1 MSLITEHNHVVKR
14 CLLLLLA
21 GAESSDGLVN
31 RFVSHQQTKYFL
43 KTFRVALRIGFNL
56 DKIIINVVS
65 HLFLINLMTHDCDNR
80 LIPIC
85 DPCYICVVVEE
96 RLK

>member
-1 MSLITEHNHVVKR
+1 MLRICTNSFNMSLITEHNHVVKR

-31 RFVSHQQTKYFL
+31 CFVSHQQTKYFL

-56 DKIIINVVS
+56 DKIIINVS
-65 HLFLINLMTHDCDNR
+65 FISYQPD
-80 LIPIC
+80 
-85 DPCYICVVVEE
+85 DP
-96 RLK
+96 